1 MGKKEINESGSK
13 LSKQVIVGYALSGG
27 WRDRVYYSTDVVIDE
42 QLVSQSECGQTF
54 FADRTSGSFYP
65 IDVEFEGSL
74 PVCSLRDKKRYYLP
88 PNVLLE
94 IVVET

>member
-1 MGKKEINESGSK
+1 MEEKEMNESGPE

-42 QLVSQSECGQTF
+42 QLVSHSKCGQTF
-54 FADRTSGSFYP
+54 FVDRNSGSFYP
-65 IDVEFEGSL
+65 IDIELVGSL
-74 PVCSLRDKKRYYLP
+74 PVCSLRDKERYYLP